1 MTTGLYP
8 QYSDCAIYKAKENE
22 EKLIIQYYETGVT
35 GNPKKRLIKVK
46 NEYAAIRPY
55 TLLEDS
61 LLPDSL
67 TLLTKDWKNSVPK
80 VLIIENEMYELE
92 RMIDPYEWENYRQHH
107 AAASLVWKALGSSL
121 LQAQKLRTWKK
132 NTYKPGRLLALA
144 VSGYVGQGWVEP
156 VGTF

>member
-92 RMIDPYEWENYRQHH
+92 RMIDPYE
-107 AAASLVWKALGSSL
+107 
-121 LQAQKLRTWKK
+121 
-132 NTYKPGRLLALA
+132 
-144 VSGYVGQGWVEP
+144 
-156 VGTF
+156 